1 MRVNIERETLT
12 PIDIDKAE
20 KAYNATFIGDFCV
33 KNKDGSWANTP
44 VAVFYQEN
52 PPELSKEGRPCSNY
66 FGLYYSTQ
74 QKCLMIC
81 DAQSAFSG
89 KIVGFIDTDGYFK
102 HSRFRHDYRTSL
114 DGKIFVDGGSDY
126 IRTNCN
132 TLIECFINKD
142 HLEIKE
148 KE

>member
-20 KAYNATFIGDFCV
+20 KVYNATFIGDFCV

-44 VAVFYQEN
+44 VAVFYQKN
-52 PPELSKEGRPCSNY
+52 PPALSKEGRPCSNY
-66 FGLYYSTQ
+66 FGFYYSSQ
-74 QKCLMIC
+74 QKCLMIT
-81 DAQSAFSG
+81 DAKSAFSEE
-89 KIVGFIDTDGYFK
+89 IVGFIDTDGFFK
-102 HSRFRHDYRTSL
+102 YSKYRHHYCVDAN
-114 DGKIFVDGGSDY
+114 GHGVDGGRDY
-126 IRTNCN
+126 TRVIGSPNLVRVY
-132 TLIECFINKD
+132 INKD